1 MTTTAG
7 DPLLELEY
15 PRAFAEAFMSTMVE
29 DKNKFR
35 YLHLSGGMVER
46 DQSRALWIK
55 SSMRKIKVCSLSQA
69 VRNPSGRKVL
79 TLVQGQGEL
88 QMVDFAKTYEGW
100 ETIIA
105 RPGMVVQRGSLAG
118 ETSMMIAGSSGS
130 FIRFDEL
137 AVALIDAV
145 VHGSE
150 ELLSP
155 LRLLQRGQEL
165 VREASKNQT

>member
-1 MTTTAG
+1 
-7 DPLLELEY
+7 
-15 PRAFAEAFMSTMVE
+15 
-29 DKNKFR
+29 
-35 YLHLSGGMVER
+35 
-46 DQSRALWIK
+46 
-55 SSMRKIKVCSLSQA
+55 
-69 VRNPSGRKVL
+69 
-79 TLVQGQGEL
+79 
-88 QMVDFAKTYEGW
+88 MVDFAKTHEGW